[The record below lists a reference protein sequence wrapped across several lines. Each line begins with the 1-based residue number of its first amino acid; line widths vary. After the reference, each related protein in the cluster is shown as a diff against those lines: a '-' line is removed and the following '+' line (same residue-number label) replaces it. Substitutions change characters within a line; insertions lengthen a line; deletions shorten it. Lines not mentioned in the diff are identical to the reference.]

1 MDHFALPTFDLSLA
15 AAGLRAP
22 GGGPLDIRWVLEFA
36 RISGYHAVQVNAA
49 DPLTRPRDLSRSAR
63 RDLAAHIRRHELV
76 CSGVDLWIPKQHFT
90 DEAHI
95 DRAVN
100 ALLGAADFATDLAE
114 LTGGTCLLSVSIP
127 WEGADSVLSTLAE
140 RASRLGLV
148 IANHAY
154 PWPESLAP
162 ESPVLVGI
170 DPPAVILDRGD
181 AAEAVSRASSSGV
194 LRSVRLGDLSAAGR
208 VAPGDGSLDTLAY
221 RVAIATASYDGYVL
235 VDARGLPATEDSG
248 GQQAIARRLA
258 EEFGRPRTD
267 T

>member
-1 MDHFALPTFDLSLA
+1 MDHFALPTFELSLA

-22 GGGPLDIRWVLEFA
+22 GGAMPDIRWVLEYA
-36 RISGYHAVQVNAA
+36 RTTGYHAVQVNAA

-76 CSGVDLWIPKQHFT
+76 CSGVDLWIPKRHFT
-90 DEAHI
+90 DETHV
-95 DRAVN
+95 DRAAS
-100 ALLGAADFATDLAE
+100 ALLDAADFAIDLAE
-114 LTGGTCLLSVSIP
+114 LTGGARLLSVSIP
-127 WEGADSVLSTLAE
+127 WEEAEPVLGSLAE

-148 IANHAY
+148 VANHAY

-181 AAEAVSRASSSGV
+181 AADAVSKASSSGV
-194 LRSVRLGDLSAAGR
+194 LRSVRLGDLAASGR
-208 VAPGDGSLDTLAY
+208 VAPGEGSLDTLAY
-221 RVAIATASYDGYVL
+221 RVAIATASFDGYVV
-235 VDARGLPATEDSG
+235 VDARGLPVTEDSV
-248 GQQAIARRLA
+248 GQLAVVRRLA